1 MPATAIHPVE
11 HARHQAL
18 TPVEL
23 AELLGSF
30 NEVTARLQRT
40 HEGLQRQVASLQ
52 RELSEANEQ
61 LARSRRLAA
70 LGEMAAGIAHEVR
83 NPLSSIGLYAR
94 MLEQDLVDR
103 PEERATAA
111 RIAAAVHGLNAVVGD
126 VLNFARELR
135 IRPVPANATALLD
148 KAIEAC
154 TAGERIPRVV
164 RRDVA
169 RVACVYCDPGLI
181 HTALVNVIRNA
192 YEAMADHD
200 RPEGHVLEVDARETS
215 GHGDDAGCVLTIA
228 DTGPGV
234 SPDVID
240 RMFNP
245 FFTTRAAGTGLGLA
259 IVHRIVDAHAG
270 RITVRANPCGG
281 AVFELFLPLPG
292 SGAGA
297 MDRDGARGPAAIP
310 ADANGGRP
318 LGVMDRSEQEVGS

>member
-1 MPATAIHPVE
+1 LPAAAINPGAP
-11 HARHQAL
+11 ARQAL

-52 RELSEANEQ
+52 RALSEANEQ

-103 PEERATAA
+103 PEQRATAA

-135 IRPVPANATALLD
+135 IRPVPASATALLD
-148 KAIEAC
+148 KAIESC
-154 TAGERIPRVV
+154 TPREGAPRVI
-164 RRDVA
+164 RHDVA
-169 RVACVYCDPGLI
+169 RGARVSCDPGLV
-181 HTALVNVIRNA
+181 HTALVNIIRNA
-192 YEAMADHD
+192 YEAMAEHD
-200 RPEGHVLEVDARETS
+200 RPGGHVLEVDARQKDADGE
-215 GHGDDAGCVLTIA
+215 DAGCVLIIA

-234 SPDVID
+234 SADVID

-270 RITVRANPCGG
+270 RITVRANPAGG
-281 AVFELFLPLPG
+281 TVFELFLPFPG
-292 SGAGA
+292 SGADA
-297 MDRDGARGPAAIP
+297 MDRDGARGPATTP
-310 ADANGGRP
+310 ADASGGRP
-318 LGVMDRSEQEVGS
+318 RGVMDGCEQEVGS